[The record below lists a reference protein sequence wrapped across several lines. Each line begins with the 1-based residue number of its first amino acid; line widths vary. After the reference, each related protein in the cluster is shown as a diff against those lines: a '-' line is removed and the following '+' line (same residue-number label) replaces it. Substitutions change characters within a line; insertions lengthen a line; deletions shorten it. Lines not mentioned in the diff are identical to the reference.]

1 MLPNLK
7 LLRRKRGISQQKLA
21 DAIGF
26 TQQSI
31 NQYENHNIEPDIYTL
46 TLLADYFN
54 TSIDFLVGHTTVR
67 QRIEET
73 EAYQLNAAE
82 ADVLMKYR
90 SLTQKEKQCV
100 STVIETLLEK

>member
-7 LLRRKRGISQQKLA
+7 LLRQERGISQQKLA

-31 NQYENHNIEPDIYTL
+31 NQYENHYVEPDIMTL
-46 TLLADYFN
+46 TRIADYFN

-90 SLTQKEKQCV
+90 SLSPKEKQCV

>member
-7 LLRRKRGISQQKLA
+7 LLRQERGISQQKLA

-31 NQYENHNIEPDIYTL
+31 NQYENHYVEPDIMTL
-46 TLLADYFN
+46 TRIADYFN